1 MMRHRLV
8 GELMTSAVVQV
19 RPDTSFTEVA
29 ELLAIHDTTSVP
41 VADEA
46 GRLVDVRVENGVVSV
61 SDRLGYRVGD
71 VLAPS

>member
-1 MMRHRLV
+1 
-8 GELMTSAVVQV
+8 
-19 RPDTSFTEVA
+19 
-29 ELLAIHDTTSVP
+29 VP